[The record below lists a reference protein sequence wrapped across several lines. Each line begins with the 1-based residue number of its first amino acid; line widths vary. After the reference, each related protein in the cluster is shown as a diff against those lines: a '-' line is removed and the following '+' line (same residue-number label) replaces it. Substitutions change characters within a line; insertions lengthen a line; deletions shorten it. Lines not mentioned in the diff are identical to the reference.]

1 MSENFGIFLVW
12 GRFLCLF
19 EPGAGE
25 APAAQDL
32 ERGTHMHRNIC
43 KGAIGL
49 MISAGT
55 ASAGVTLM
63 LDSYDSVPNG
73 NMLGAGSLSSIVF
86 SNPYNQ
92 GSDFTLDTTLN
103 TGADIGAL
111 VFNSG
116 IGVEQL
122 GTLSYT
128 QGGVGLDFD
137 AAGQG
142 VQGFEIDFAAVDL
155 DFVSEITLFT
165 YDAMGN
171 EVGNARLSVL
181 VNAGV
186 NLTASW
192 SLADFMVSGDFD
204 ASNID
209 EVQVEFNI
217 RNNPTASLDFIATE
231 FRAVV
236 PSNGPLALLGLGA
249 FMIVRRSRD

>member
-1 MSENFGIFLVW
+1 
-12 GRFLCLF
+12 
-19 EPGAGE
+19 
-25 APAAQDL
+25 
-32 ERGTHMHRNIC
+32 MHRNIYMS
-43 KGAIGL
+43 AIGL
-49 MISAGT
+49 MTSAGI
-55 ASAGVTLM
+55 SNAGVSLM
-63 LDSYDSVPNG
+63 LDNYDSVPNG
-73 NMLGAGSLSSIVF
+73 NMLGVGSLSSIVF
-86 SNPYNQ
+86 SNPYDQ
-92 GSDFTLDTTLN
+92 GSDFTLDTTLSS
-103 TGADIGAL
+103 GSDVGAL

-116 IGVEQL
+116 IGVGQL
-122 GTLSYT
+122 GTMNYSQDGT
-128 QGGVGLDFD
+128 GLDFD

-155 DFVSEITLFT
+155 NFVSEITLFT
-165 YDAMGN
+165 YDAMGT
-171 EVGNARLSVL
+171 EIGNARLSVL
-181 VNAGV
+181 VNAGF
-186 NLTASW
+186 NMTASW